1 MEEEDRKKL
10 KDFDDVLQ
18 LLNDMI
24 RNIDN
29 LIETI
34 DAKHSVREKYSK
46 EKDEDGKQSG

>member
-29 LIETI
+29 LIETM
-34 DAKHSVREKYSK
+34 DAKRPMQEKNP
-46 EKDEDGKQSG
+46 KDNDGDSKQSG